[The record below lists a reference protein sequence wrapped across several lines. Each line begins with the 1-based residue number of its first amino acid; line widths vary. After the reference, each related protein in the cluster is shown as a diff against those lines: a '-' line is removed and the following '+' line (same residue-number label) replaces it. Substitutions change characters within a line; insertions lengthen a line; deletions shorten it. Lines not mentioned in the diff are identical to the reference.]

1 VLSKGCASI
10 GEIRCCFGKRPPQA
24 DASQCRVAGRRAQRL
39 LRVIRGGANE
49 AAQEDALLHSTIE
62 EIAPLLS
69 GGLSAS
75 PLRRLGVPERVA
87 TESLSGLFS
96 TQVSQKKL
104 LPLHS
109 QRTPLIRRMFITPR
123 LRLQRRGALGRRGR
137 RREADIRLKA
147 MSSRSCC
154 VSEDLIG

>member
-1 VLSKGCASI
+1 MHTFAVRGV
-10 GEIRCCFGKRPPQA
+10 IRCCFSKRPPQA
-24 DASQCRVAGRRAQRL
+24 NASQCCVAGRRAQRL
-39 LRVIRGGANE
+39 LRVTRGGAKE

-62 EIAPLLS
+62 EMTPMLS

-87 TESLSGLFS
+87 TESLSGYFP

-104 LPLHS
+104 SPLHS
-109 QRTPLIRRMFITPR
+109 RRTPLIRWMFITLR
-123 LRLQRRGALGRRGR
+123 LRLQRRGELGRRGR
-137 RREADIRLKA
+137 RREADIRLKP

>member
-1 VLSKGCASI
+1 VEALSEGCASI

-24 DASQCRVAGRRAQRL
+24 NASQCCVAGRRAQRL

-62 EIAPLLS
+62 EMVPLLS
-69 GGLSAS
+69 DGLSAS

-87 TESLSGLFS
+87 TEALSGLFP

-104 LPLHS
+104 L
-109 QRTPLIRRMFITPR
+109 
-123 LRLQRRGALGRRGR
+123 QRRSVRAAPFSRRLGNQRPS
-137 RREADIRLKA
+137 A
-147 MSSRSCC
+147 SP
-154 VSEDLIG
+154 